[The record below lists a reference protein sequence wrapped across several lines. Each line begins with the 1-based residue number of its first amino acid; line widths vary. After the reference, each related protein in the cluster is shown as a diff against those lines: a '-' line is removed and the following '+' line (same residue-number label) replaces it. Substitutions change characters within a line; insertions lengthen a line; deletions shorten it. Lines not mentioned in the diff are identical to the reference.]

1 MSNLAKFAK
10 SVNKQI
16 ECKKEIDKSEL
27 IKYTHNLLFGE
38 KIFNDIPR
46 PIKNLAEKLFST
58 NKQFSTDEK
67 FYFLD
72 SESLKNLMINLYS
85 CSICN
90 IPVCL
95 VGPTGLGKTSMA
107 RAFSEYI
114 RNERAIMYS
123 FHLETQVDDLYG
135 TFTFK
140 NGQPEIME
148 GPLTLALRKGKIFIG
163 DEFNLAEDSILQTLS
178 IAFENNESDDKNSYY
193 LIPGVGTKI
202 KYEKSFFFI
211 ACQNDL
217 STTGLKKLPH
227 IIEKRL
233 RVFDYPLPELKD
245 LMVSCKDIIKENT
258 IEVVDDTI
266 TEDSMSNKNIRDISK
281 YNISHEKLANFM
293 YELNDKNKKHLGV
306 WSMRNRRNS

>member
-1 MSNLAKFAK
+1 
-10 SVNKQI
+10 
-16 ECKKEIDKSEL
+16 
-27 IKYTHNLLFGE
+27 
-38 KIFNDIPR
+38 
-46 PIKNLAEKLFST
+46 
-58 NKQFSTDEK
+58 
-67 FYFLD
+67 
-72 SESLKNLMINLYS
+72 
-85 CSICN
+85 
-90 IPVCL
+90 
-95 VGPTGLGKTSMA
+95 
-107 RAFSEYI
+107 
-114 RNERAIMYS
+114 MYS

-140 NGQPEIME
+140 NGQLEIME
-148 GPLTLALRKGKIFIG
+148 GPLTLALREGKIFIG